1 MSWWM
6 LAYFDT
12 FSHPDDCQILLLL
25 AAVGAAVGWIE
36 EGPVLERVLAC
47 SDLGGRLH
55 S

>member
-1 MSWWM
+1 MM
-6 LAYFDT
+6 AYFDA
-12 FSHPDDCQILLLL
+12 FSHHPDDCQTVLLL

-47 SDLGGRLH
+47 SDLGGWLR